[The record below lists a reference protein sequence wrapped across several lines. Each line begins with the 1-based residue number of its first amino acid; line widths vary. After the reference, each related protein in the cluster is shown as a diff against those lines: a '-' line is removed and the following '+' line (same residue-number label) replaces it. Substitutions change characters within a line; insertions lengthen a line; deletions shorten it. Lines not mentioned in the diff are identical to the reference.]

1 MNNSGNTRLKPSLFA
16 ATAAISLILLSACG
30 QRGALYLP
38 TEEQKAQQQKTA
50 AKDAEKEQ
58 TQQPIK
64 SQN

>member
-1 MNNSGNTRLKPSLFA
+1 MNNSKYTRLKPYLFA
-16 ATAAISLILLSACG
+16 ATAAISVTLLSACG

-38 TEEQKAQQQKTA
+38 TEEQKAQQQKTT
-50 AKDAEKEQ
+50 AKTAEKEQ

>member
-1 MNNSGNTRLKPSLFA
+1 MNNSRDTQLKPYLFA
-16 ATAAISLILLSACG
+16 SAAAISLTLLSACG

-50 AKDAEKEQ
+50 AETAEKEQ